1 MDSGTVVA
9 LVAVL
14 TLVLNV
20 CLTLYSGGWNLSS
33 KLSDME
39 KRLGSAITAVK
50 TDLETRQDKAVREN
64 GESLSALRQK
74 IHEVEMWAR
83 DTFVRRDSFLAVVN
97 EVKQGFNDLGKR
109 IEQRLERMEEKID
122 SKT

>member
-1 MDSGTVVA
+1 
-9 LVAVL
+9 
-14 TLVLNV
+14 
-20 CLTLYSGGWNLSS
+20 
-33 KLSDME
+33 ME
-39 KRLGSAITAVK
+39 KRLSIAITAVK
-50 TDLETRQDKAVREN
+50 TDLEERQDKAAREH
-64 GESLSALRQK
+64 GEALSALRQK

-97 EVKQGFNDLGKR
+97 EVKSGFNDLGKR

>member
-20 CLTLYSGGWNLSS
+20 CLTLYNGGWNLSS
-33 KLSDME
+33 KLADME
-39 KRLGSAITAVK
+39 KRLSIAIAAVK
-50 TDLETRQDKAVREN
+50 TDLEERLDKAAREH
-64 GESLSALRQK
+64 GEALAALRQK
-74 IHEVEMWAR
+74 IHEVEMWTR

-97 EVKQGFNDLGKR
+97 EVKAGFSELGKR
-109 IEQRLERMEEKID
+109 IEARLERMEEKID